1 MHINE
6 HKRVVLAL
14 SCLAWVYSPLFRRAL
29 SHGGPDTRRYALR
42 CKAESLIRHDRIL
55 EGKRQFILTDTR

>member
-14 SCLAWVYSPLFRRAL
+14 SCLAWVHSPLFRHAL
-29 SHGGPDTRRYALR
+29 AHGGPDTRRYALL
-42 CKAESLIRHDRIL
+42 CKAKALITHDRVL
-55 EGKRQFILTDTR
+55 EGQRQFYTGPD